1 MKKYKVIA
9 LSALIA
15 AGFTSCDLTEKPTSY
30 YEKDTYFETTDQAKM
45 SVVGIYDCLA
55 IDKHYGQFEMA
66 MPASDDTYYIQGT
79 GTDNTRRDIAHYMV
93 KPTNTWIASIWE
105 YKYLGIDRANFS
117 IAGIEKMTGYEEDSN
132 LKELAAQAHFLRA
145 FLAFD
150 LII

>member
-30 YEKDTYFETTDQAKM
+30 YEKDTYFETMDQAKM

-55 IDKHYGQFEMA
+55 IDKH
-66 MPASDDTYYIQGT
+66 SDDTYYIQGT

-105 YKYLGIDRANFS
+105 YKYLGIDRAIFS
-117 IAGIEKMTGYEEDSN
+117 IAGIEQMTGYEEDSN
-132 LKELAAQAHFLRA
+132 LKELVAQARFLRA

-150 LII
+150 LIK